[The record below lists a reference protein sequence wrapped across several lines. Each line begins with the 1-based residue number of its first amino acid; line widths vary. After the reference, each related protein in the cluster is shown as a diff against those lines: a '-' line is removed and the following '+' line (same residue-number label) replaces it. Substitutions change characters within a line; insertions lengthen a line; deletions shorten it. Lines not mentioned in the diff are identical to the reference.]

1 MTKILMIEDDFMIA
15 ESSMTLLK
23 YQQYDVEWVNNGID
37 GLKRLSQDKFNI
49 VLLDLGLPM
58 MDGMQVLKQI
68 RQRSG
73 LPVLIISARDQL
85 QNRVDGLN
93 QGADDYLIKPYE
105 FDELVARIQALLR
118 RSGSLNSQIISQ
130 ESAILKNG
138 EVTLDVE
145 QHIATLKGATVD
157 LSNREWAIL
166 IPLMTHP
173 NKIFSKSNLEDKLY
187 AFDSEIN
194 SNTIEVY
201 VHHIRSKLGKDII
214 RTIRGLGYRLGQAQK
229 AEQYGNAIFIKKA
242 FNPLYLNFQY
252 FIRLRIGVFCL

>member
-15 ESSMTLLK
+15 ESTMTLLRFH
-23 YQQYDVEWVNNGID
+23 QYEVEWVNNGLD
-37 GLKRLSQDKFNI
+37 GIKQLTNHEFDL

-68 RQRSG
+68 RQRTT

-93 QGADDYLIKPYE
+93 SGADDYLIKPYE
-105 FDELVARIQALLR
+105 FDELIARIQALLR
-118 RSGSLNSQIISQ
+118 RVSGSVQQVVSSDN
-130 ESAILKNG
+130 ILKNG
-138 EVTLDVE
+138 DVVLDVE
-145 QHIATLKGATVD
+145 QHIAKLKGVEVE

-166 IPLMTHP
+166 VPLMTHP
-173 NKIFSKSNLEDKLY
+173 NKIFSKTNLEDKLY
-187 AFDSEIN
+187 DFDNEVS

-214 RTIRGLGYRLGQAQK
+214 RTIRGLGYRLGQARG
-229 AEQYGNAIFIKKA
+229 A
-242 FNPLYLNFQY
+242 
-252 FIRLRIGVFCL
+252 

>member
-15 ESSMTLLK
+15 ESSQTLLK
-23 YQQYDVEWVNNGID
+23 YQGFDVEWVNNGLD
-37 GLKRLSQDKFNI
+37 GLKLLTEKQFDL

-68 RQRSG
+68 RQRSA

-85 QNRVDGLN
+85 QNRVEGLN

-105 FDELVARIQALLR
+105 FDELVARIHALLR
-118 RSGSLNSQIISQ
+118 RTGDVAKEALGQSSNL
-130 ESAILKNG
+130 LKNG
-138 EVTLDVE
+138 EIVLDVE
-145 QHIATLKGATVD
+145 QHIATLRGEPID

-214 RTIRGLGYRLGQAQK
+214 RTIRGLGYRLGQPQK
-229 AEQYGNAIFIKKA
+229 VE
-242 FNPLYLNFQY
+242 
-252 FIRLRIGVFCL
+252 